1 MKAIRLSFIQMLRFV
16 RSDKMLFVS
25 CFVPLLAGLFFK
37 FALPAIKI
45 EAVRP
50 YYGMIDLFYSA
61 LAPTMFCFA
70 AAMVILEEHD
80 DHIGNYLFITPLGKE
95 GYLISR
101 ICIPAIAAFAMTLV
115 LLPIFKLTDLSF
127 AELFFVSV
135 TGALQGAIIG
145 LLIVTL
151 STNKLEGMA
160 VTKLSTLTILGVSV
174 PYLIPGR
181 LQFVV
186 FFLPSFWIGKAV
198 CDHRIIY
205 VIPSVLTAFVWITL
219 LMKKFMKKI
228 S

>member
-1 MKAIRLSFIQMLRFV
+1 
-16 RSDKMLFVS
+16 
-25 CFVPLLAGLFFK
+25 
-37 FALPAIKI
+37 
-45 EAVRP
+45 
-50 YYGMIDLFYSA
+50 
-61 LAPTMFCFA
+61 
-70 AAMVILEEHD
+70 
-80 DHIGNYLFITPLGKE
+80 
-95 GYLISR
+95 
-101 ICIPAIAAFAMTLV
+101 MTLV